1 MRRTRFFGRELRSP
15 SVPSAPRKVC
25 TRCGT
30 PLVENKMRR
39 TTLLGL
45 AIVTAALALDA
56 APANAQYRY
65 QLAPWCAQYNLPGG
79 PMSCNFATFEQCR
92 AEINGVGGMCNVNPY
107 LANGP
112 TTQFYGSKP
121 RLRRSARRHRR
132 R

>member
-1 MRRTRFFGRELRSP
+1 
-15 SVPSAPRKVC
+15 VPSAPRKIC
-25 TRCGT
+25 PRCGT
-30 PLVENKMRR
+30 SLVENTMCR

-45 AIVTAALALDA
+45 AIMTAALALDT

-79 PMSCNFATFEQCR
+79 PMSCNFATLEQCR
-92 AEINGVGGMCNVNPY
+92 AEISGVGGMCNVNPY

-112 TTQFYGSKP
+112 TQFYASKL

>member
-1 MRRTRFFGRELRSP
+1 M
-15 SVPSAPRKVC
+15 PSAARKVC

-30 PLVENKMRR
+30 PLVENTMHRIA
-39 TTLLGL
+39 LLGL
-45 AIVTAALALDA
+45 ATVTAALALDA
-56 APANAQYRY
+56 APASAQYRY

-92 AEINGVGGMCNVNPY
+92 VAISGVGGMCNVNPY

-112 TTQFYGSKP
+112 TTRFYGSKP
-121 RLRRSARRHRR
+121 RRRWSARRHRR